1 MPWHTQDPHA
11 AHQCATTQWVKTP
24 GLEYNNKLKLFPIE
38 TKQKKLWKSLY
49 QGLLLIK
56 KKLFGFIYIQGD

>member
-11 AHQCATTQWVKTP
+11 AHQRATTQWVKTP

-38 TKQKKLWKSLY
+38 TKQKKALEIIVSRLTTY
-49 QGLLLIK
+49 K
-56 KKLFGFIYIQGD
+56 KKIVWIYIYTG